1 MLSTAT
7 AAALA
12 LDRGAEAETYAR
24 RWLTVPADPNSED
37 AGQDE
42 LARGNVSL
50 AHALA
55 LQGRFDEARATL
67 APGFERFATQA
78 RAGGA
83 GVTFARDYV
92 TALYVSA
99 LAQGTDA
106 AATPKREAA
115 LAEAA
120 RLIAALPAEAR
131 EFGAVRWLNEK
142 IATARGSRP
151 G

>member
-1 MLSTAT
+1 
-7 AAALA
+7 
-12 LDRGAEAETYAR
+12 
-24 RWLTVPADPNSED
+24 
-37 AGQDE
+37 
-42 LARGNVSL
+42 
-50 AHALA
+50 
-55 LQGRFDEARATL
+55 
-67 APGFERFATQA
+67 
-78 RAGGA
+78 
-83 GVTFARDYV
+83 
-92 TALYVSA
+92 